1 MILRGKIGV
10 TLEKS
15 VPLPLFSTS
24 VPTWNCLGLN
34 VGLRCVLVTID
45 VEFEEIFY
53 IIAIFV
59 PTIAR
64 GLKQG
69 HETNRAL
76 NKESCSFFT
85 FGHYSFVCRMFFQ
98 VFLHSYVPFS
108 KTGLVVICVY
118 EMQ

>member
-1 MILRGKIGV
+1 M
-10 TLEKS
+10 
-15 VPLPLFSTS
+15 
-24 VPTWNCLGLN
+24 
-34 VGLRCVLVTID
+34 GLRCVLVTSD
-45 VEFEEIFY
+45 MEFEEILY

-59 PTIAR
+59 PAIEW

-69 HETNRAL
+69 HEANRTL
-76 NKESCSFFT
+76 NKESCSFVNL
-85 FGHYSFVCRMFFQ
+85 GHYNFVWRMFFQ